1 MNYIKFMSLRT
12 HTRKLV
18 TRKLAI
24 CEVFHP
30 VFHGRDENSSPSI
43 NSQFLVYTLID
54 LDEFYSGE
62 YLYEANSLMRYRHAI
77 TLLHGIEHPNIR
89 NYEKVARKYMRLEII
104 QADVLAGGEEV
115 AYLKTFWLRLV
126 QRRWKK
132 IYQSR
137 KEILKKRSE
146 PWALQERQRT
156 GIWPEGLRVWP
167 SGLRVWPSGLR
178 VWPEGLRMWPSGL
191 RILPT

>member
-1 MNYIKFMSLRT
+1 MSLQRRT
-12 HTRKLV
+12 STRKLAPC
-18 TRKLAI
+18 KLAI

-54 LDEFYSGE
+54 LDDFYSGE
-62 YLYEANSLMRYRHAI
+62 YLYEASSLRRYRHAI
-77 TLLHGIEHPNIR
+77 TLLHGSDHPNIR
-89 NYEKVARKYMRLEII
+89 NYQKVATKYMRLEII

-132 IYQSR
+132 IYQAR
-137 KEILKKRSE
+137 KEILKKRSQ
-146 PWALQERQRT
+146 PQALQERQRT
-156 GIWPEGLRVWP
+156 GQWP
-167 SGLRVWPSGLR
+167 SS
-178 VWPEGLRMWPSGL
+178 LRMLPSLHGPAL
-191 RILPT
+191 HGPALY

>member
-12 HTRKLV
+12 D

-30 VFHGRDENSSPSI
+30 VFHGIDENSSPGI

-54 LDEFYSGE
+54 LAEFYSGE
-62 YLYEANSLMRYRHAI
+62 YLYEANSLLRYRHAI
-77 TLLHGIEHPNIR
+77 TLLHSSNNEHPNIR
-89 NYEKVARKYMRLEII
+89 NYQKVATKYMRLEII

-132 IYQSR
+132 IYQAR

-156 GIWPEGLRVWP
+156 GIWPIGLRMWPAGLRVWP
-167 SGLRVWPSGLR
+167 TL
-178 VWPEGLRMWPSGL
+178 
-191 RILPT
+191 